1 MAVVSDATEAATE
14 LAAPAEAEAAE
25 VAAPAEA
32 EAAEVASPA
41 EEAAHA
47 EAQALA
53 ASVLA
58 GPPAEVSDPA
68 GSRQAHPYVDTR
80 TYTNT
85 LLEKVISVPGL
96 DVAVSTVERLL
107 DWASS
112 NSFFIFPMATSCCG
126 IEFMAAAASRVD
138 LDRMGA
144 IIRPT
149 PRQCD
154 VMVVAGTITVKMAPR
169 VRKLW
174 DQMPE
179 PKWCVAMGSCAIS
192 GDFYRDIYSVVP
204 GVDTFIPVD
213 VYVPGCP
220 PNPEELMKGLKRLQE
235 KIKMQ
240 REGTWEHSGVP
251 AETRPETQK
260 LKMGGVARVGDPARD
275 SHLSEA
281 QREASRSLGFDGLE
295 HRPADRDHGHLLE
308 SEAEHAAEQATE
320 RDAAQDVEQD
330 AEQDANQ
337 DGGTA

>member
-1 MAVVSDATEAATE
+1 MAVDTDQPTV
-14 LAAPAEAEAAE
+14 EAAE
-25 VAAPAEA
+25 VVGEVPTAPSHEA
-32 EAAEVASPA
+32 GGDGEVTPPDVDP
-41 EEAAHA
+41 A

-53 ASVLA
+53 AALRSGQIQA
-58 GPPAEVSDPA
+58 
-68 GSRQAHPYVDTR
+68 SRDSRA
-80 TYTNT
+80 YTNP

-96 DVAVSTVERLL
+96 DVAVSNVERLL

-112 NSFFIFPMATSCCG
+112 SSLFIFPMATSCCG

-204 GVDTFIPVD
+204 GIDTFVPVD

-220 PNPEELMKGLKRLQE
+220 PNPEELMKGLKRLQV
-235 KIKMQ
+235 KIAMQ
-240 REGTWEHSGVP
+240 REGTWEGSGIP
-251 AETRPETQK
+251 AEERPETASLQ
-260 LKMGGVARVGDPARD
+260 LGGIKRIGDPARD
-275 SHLSEA
+275 PDLFDA
-281 QREASRSLGFDGLE
+281 QREASRSLGFDGNE
-295 HRPADRDHGHLLE
+295 RRTSGEQHGNLLDP
-308 SEAEHAAEQATE
+308 SQLSISGKQTP
-320 RDAAQDVEQD
+320 
-330 AEQDANQ
+330 
-337 DGGTA
+337 DGGAA

>member
-1 MAVVSDATEAATE
+1 MAVASDGPIISAPISAGDAGAGDAGVGDVSAGDAGVGDVSAGAGEAT
-14 LAAPAEAEAAE
+14 PTAAE
-25 VAAPAEA
+25 L
-32 EAAEVASPA
+32 
-41 EEAAHA
+41 AAHA
-47 EAQALA
+47 EAQAIGASLRGTPA
-53 ASVLA
+53 AL
-58 GPPAEVSDPA
+58 G
-68 GSRQAHPYVDTR
+68 RIDTR

-240 REGTWEHSGVP
+240 REGTWEQSGVP
-251 AETRPETQK
+251 AETRPETSL
-260 LKMGGVARVGDPARD
+260 LKMGGLARIGDPNRATA
-275 SHLSEA
+275 LSDD

-295 HRPADRDHGHLLE
+295 HRPGDREHGHLLE
-308 SEAEHAAEQATE
+308 APEEHAAEQQSAE
-320 RDAAQDVEQD
+320 QQPVEQQPV
-330 AEQDANQ
+330 EQQPAG
-337 DGGTA
+337 DGGAP